1 MSPSGAHFMM
11 EVNLFTSLAIMI
23 ALLTDQFSKFIIDSN
38 FEYSQRVDLLGEFLG
53 LRYVR
58 NTGVGFGL
66 FSGLSP
72 ITISVIVSIILFVL
86 ISFTIKNKDEIG
98 GPTQFF
104 IGMIIGGALGN
115 LIDRIRFGYVAD
127 FIELFK
133 FPAVFNFSDSFIVI
147 GVILLILSILF
158 KGKKNASPAISQE

>member
-86 ISFTIKNKDEIG
+86 ISFTI
-98 GPTQFF
+98 
-104 IGMIIGGALGN
+104 
-115 LIDRIRFGYVAD
+115 
-127 FIELFK
+127 
-133 FPAVFNFSDSFIVI
+133 S
-147 GVILLILSILF
+147 
-158 KGKKNASPAISQE
+158 